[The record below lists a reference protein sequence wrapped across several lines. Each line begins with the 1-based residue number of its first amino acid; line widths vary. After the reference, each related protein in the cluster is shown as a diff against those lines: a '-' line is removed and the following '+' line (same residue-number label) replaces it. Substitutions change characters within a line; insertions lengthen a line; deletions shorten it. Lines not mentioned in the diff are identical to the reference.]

1 MGRPKSY
8 DVTLKVK
15 VSFTQAA
22 MLDHLSELLG
32 LTRSELVREM
42 LTVDAA
48 SALVQ
53 RVDAEGLDR

>member
-15 VSFTQAA
+15 VSYTQAA

-42 LTVDAA
+42 LTMDAA
-48 SALVQ
+48 A
-53 RVDAEGLDR
+53 GLMRQANSDGLG